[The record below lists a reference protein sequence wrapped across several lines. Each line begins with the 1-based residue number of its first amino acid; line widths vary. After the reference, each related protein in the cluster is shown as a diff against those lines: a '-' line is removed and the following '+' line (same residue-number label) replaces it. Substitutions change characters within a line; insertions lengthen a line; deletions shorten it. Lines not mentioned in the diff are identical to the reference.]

1 MLTVWHLEVPEMMM
15 RIDNWQIRLQRL
27 LLDQRFDDLVQE
39 LGCAARGRTL
49 VTLGTP
55 HAGTQAARFAG
66 TSRCQELRPG
76 SEVMQ
81 RIAGP
86 MVGGLVSSTVLA
98 LVCIP
103 AIYALWKG
111 RTFRGR

>member
-1 MLTVWHLEVPEMMM
+1 
-15 RIDNWQIRLQRL
+15 
-27 LLDQRFDDLVQE
+27 
-39 LGCAARGRTL
+39 
-49 VTLGTP
+49 
-55 HAGTQAARFAG
+55 
-66 TSRCQELRPG
+66 
-76 SEVMQ
+76 
-81 RIAGP
+81 